1 MSSQLRLFPALLLL
15 AFATVAGAANPT
27 HECLPERGCQEEKS
41 ASHDVGRG
49 VMLTLPEGWTYY
61 SYPQAPIPEMAG
73 LREIRAFKN
82 GVDIAITP
90 FPNIDKRAIAEDW
103 VRGILGQACAPYARN
118 SKEGA
123 ANLVSISHDDLV
135 GGYCSFSAAHDGE
148 KPFAALPHR
157 TYSNVTTVLISY
169 RFVILSVT
177 VASEE
182 AGEAA
187 YAEALEAIKNVK

>member
-1 MSSQLRLFPALLLL
+1 MRLPALLVTL
-15 AFATVAGAANPT
+15 AIATVAGAANPT
-27 HECLPERGCQEEKS
+27 HECLRERGCREEKS

-73 LREIRAFKN
+73 LREIRAFRN

-90 FPNIDKRAIAEDW
+90 FPNIDKRTITEDW
-103 VRGILGQACAPYARN
+103 VRGILGQACAPFARN

-123 ANLVSISHDDLV
+123 ANIVSISHDDLV

-157 TYSNVTTVLISY
+157 AYSTVTTFLVSY
-169 RFVILSVT
+169 RLLILSVT

-182 AGEAA
+182 SGEAA
-187 YAEALEAIKNVK
+187 YAEALEAIRNVK